1 MSAITFIQSHAV
13 NGFRKT
19 DEGRVE
25 HYSYPARSITEGVV
39 NAIANR
45 NYFIKEIQINM
56 FKDRLESTTPRT
68 LLNVSALKKEKNSS
82 SIIFQ
87 KGDSSCIGRE
97 RIPDRKCLRSRLNV
111 YIEQRR
117 GFCIIS

>member
-19 DEGRVE
+19 DEGRVD

-39 NAIANR
+39 NAIAHR
-45 NYFIKEIQINM
+45 NYFIKEIQIEINM
-56 FKDRLESTTPRT
+56 FKDRLEITTPRT
-68 LLNVSALKKEKNSS
+68 LLIVHALKKEKNIS

-97 RIPDRKCLRSRLNV
+97 RIPDRKCFRSRRNV
-111 YIEQRR
+111 YIEQR
-117 GFCIIS
+117 